1 MSRVFRTPKWGMN
14 RNQWFSTGNLGWFS
28 TESIQNA
35 TFFGVF
41 QTGFDPFSHGP
52 VGCQVSIGIIRDDSP
67 PRFWSKKGPSSC
79 PMVSGSSGLTLY
91 RLTTICW
98 IMLEPYSLTEPT
110 LERTCYQWAMMPTC
124 KWFSSEH
131 DAHTCAKTL
140 FSIHIDLKNQTSYLL
155 NDVGDGWKA
164 PSTRGEDHAFFIGPL
179 MGEVDSE
186 NHPTSGHENW
196 GIGIHP
202 FSDTLKHY
210 AMLYTHIHK
219 LAYININMN
228 TYIYNHIYIDKY
240 DTFSDIRTVILVYSI
255 KYPF

>member
-1 MSRVFRTPKWGMN
+1 MLNYARAILIDRTNTRTNLLPVSYDADMQVIFIGARCAHMRAHSFQHTHRFEKSNELFVEWCWRWMKGAVNPWRRSCVF
-14 RNQWFSTGNLGWFS
+14 F
-28 TESIQNA
+28 
-35 TFFGVF
+35 
-41 QTGFDPFSHGP
+41 
-52 VGCQVSIGIIRDDSP
+52 
-67 PRFWSKKGPSSC
+67 
-79 PMVSGSSGLTLY
+79 
-91 RLTTICW
+91 
-98 IMLEPYSLTEPT
+98 
-110 LERTCYQWAMMPTC
+110 
-124 KWFSSEH
+124 
-131 DAHTCAKTL
+131 
-140 FSIHIDLKNQTSYLL
+140 
-155 NDVGDGWKA
+155 
-164 PSTRGEDHAFFIGPL
+164 GPL
-179 MGEVDSE
+179 MGEVDLE